1 MRTPADRLKET
12 RIAKGIPSAV
22 EAARRIGIAEQTYLA
37 HENGSRGLGRA
48 APRYARF
55 YRISLGWL
63 LTGTGAVRP
72 GQGHPVAERF
82 DALPEAKQVQAL
94 DYFDYLENLKR

>member
-22 EAARRIGIAEQTYLA
+22 EAARRIGIAEQTYSA
-37 HENGSRGLGRA
+37 HENGSRGLGRS

-55 YRISLGWL
+55 YGISLGWL

-72 GQGHPVAERF
+72 GQGHPAAEIF
-82 DALPEAKQVQAL
+82 DDLPPERQVEAL
-94 DYFDYLENLKR
+94 DYLSYLHSRKP